1 MKMFFILVTLYDGMI
16 QTIHQQIHTNIVIIL
31 LCNRLNEKNR
41 SMKRNLE
48 KPVFFLKEYP
58 CDGVKEI
65 VHDKQVKKHVRL
77 HEG

>member
-1 MKMFFILVTLYDGMI
+1 MKI
-16 QTIHQQIHTNIVIIL
+16 
-31 LCNRLNEKNR
+31 R
-41 SMKRNLE
+41 SMTRNLE

-77 HEG
+77 HEGWHQDFFVAVATITLCTTLKMLVKSWLKEKC